1 MGSVEAPLIGITL
14 GVVALLMS
22 REAGVEGCEE
32 RAITLDRAH
41 EVRLTVPVAA
51 VVEPALVIGL
61 SYGVEASGLSDPSD
75 TPVIVSHLYTP
86 ADTLGDG
93 VAGYEAVALLVVRM
107 ARDEVELT
115 RTGEL
120 LRQISTIDRATLR
133 SLSPVTQIFTCS
145 QTLSDEVGE
154 DAHRVVGR
162 HTTRIVRGEWPAWE
176 DRPFIIVADEA
187 LTIAQCLIGVDDG
200 EQRM

>member
-1 MGSVEAPLIGITL
+1 
-14 GVVALLMS
+14 
-22 REAGVEGCEE
+22 
-32 RAITLDRAH
+32 
-41 EVRLTVPVAA
+41 
-51 VVEPALVIGL
+51 
-61 SYGVEASGLSDPSD
+61 
-75 TPVIVSHLYTP
+75 
-86 ADTLGDG
+86 
-93 VAGYEAVALLVVRM
+93 M

-162 HTTRIVRGEWPAWE
+162 HTARIV
-176 DRPFIIVADEA
+176 
-187 LTIAQCLIGVDDG
+187 
-200 EQRM
+200 